1 MLSNIRIYA
10 TPSPALPTA
19 ARRARSWQGF
29 SAQQSA
35 HNESGLF
42 LSHVR
47 GSPYRCVL
55 KQSRLFYG
63 RWCQVCRVRFDA
75 TDVGWFYAQ
84 LEGQLKDRFKKSWVD
99 VVGTEDKRL
108 LFGDFMNSESTQYVV
123 IPDMDELIDK
133 VGPSPHTLTTGHS
146 P

>member
-1 MLSNIRIYA
+1 MQSTLKSVE
-10 TPSPALPTA
+10 TA
-19 ARRARSWQGF
+19 NQLLCLW
-29 SAQQSA
+29 A
-35 HNESGLF
+35 HECLRVF
-42 LSHVR
+42 AD
-47 GSPYRCVL
+47 
-55 KQSRLFYG
+55 RL
-63 RWCQVCRVRFDA
+63 VDA

-133 VGPSPHTLTTGHS
+133 VGRSPQALTTDHS